1 MSLFLRSKAG
11 RMSSNAP
18 PHTCTA
24 GILHTPGGLSSL
36 PTPAQHQARAS
47 VQPQLTLPAVQD
59 SSYKYFEVILVDP
72 MHPAIRNDARMNW
85 IANPVH
91 KHRELRGL
99 TSAGRKHRGLRHKGH
114 AGAPSHT
121 LSVG

>member
-1 MSLFLRSKAG
+1 M
-11 RMSSNAP
+11 
-18 PHTCTA
+18 
-24 GILHTPGGLSSL
+24 
-36 PTPAQHQARAS
+36 
-47 VQPQLTLPAVQD
+47 QD

-114 AGAPSHT
+114 AGAPFCMSHCHPAWT
-121 LSVG
+121 SKAPKLESRKQTSKEIAHSQIGMQIRLIDGRLVGLSVHAIWL